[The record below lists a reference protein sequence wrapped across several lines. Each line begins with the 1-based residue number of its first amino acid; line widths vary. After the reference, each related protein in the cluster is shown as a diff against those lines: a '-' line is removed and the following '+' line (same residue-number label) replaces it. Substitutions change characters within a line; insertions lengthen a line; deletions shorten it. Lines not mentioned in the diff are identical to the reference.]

1 MAKKRTSTAPQ
12 NRGLVTSVA
21 LFSVA
26 VLTGVYWIMQ
36 RGEEL
41 GGGPAALLPALELTS
56 DRSRGWSLPSTG
68 ASSRGY
74 LGSPPDQMLESYRR
88 QGAVVGHAQAFR
100 GDVLQ
105 VGNQYFRLVHIDE
118 ASGYRHCG
126 PSREQWPCGT
136 TPQHAMSTKIT
147 GKQVACFNRGY
158 NIRNEQLGQCFLN
171 GLDLGGW
178 LVEHGMA
185 FAASDRTDYRYKQKV
200 AQRERRGYW
209 HQKQ

>member
-1 MAKKRTSTAPQ
+1 MANKRISAAPQ

-26 VLTGVYWIMQ
+26 VLAGVYWIMQ
-36 RGEEL
+36 RGEEI
-41 GGGPAALLPALELTS
+41 GTGPAALLPALDLQS
-56 DRSRGWSLPSTG
+56 DRAQGWSLPTMRSAG
-68 ASSRGY
+68 APDA
-74 LGSPPDQMLESYRR
+74 GSPPDQMLESYRR
-88 QGAVVGHAQAFR
+88 QGAVVGFAQAYR

-105 VGNQYFRLVHIDE
+105 VGNQYFRLVHVDE

-126 PSREQWPCGT
+126 PSAEKWPCGT
-136 TPQHAMSTKIT
+136 TPQHAMAAKIS

-158 NIRNEQLGQCFLN
+158 NIRNEMLGQCFLN

-178 LVEHGMA
+178 LIEQGMG
-185 FAASDRTDYRYKQKV
+185 FTAANRTDYRYKQAV

-209 HQKQ
+209 HSR